1 MLAIRRKNNHVWEF
15 PKGRRLSKTESVV
28 RTAIRE
34 FREETGIQAPY
45 IPSELGYHTYPT
57 RYEDKKMVVWFW
69 LHVEE
74 DVSDQIWYREAR
86 TEDIRWFTTSQLC
99 NSFNKFKGSDR
110 VKELAVK
117 ALGFANKRT
126 IISRLT

>member
-1 MLAIRRKNNHVWEF
+1 
-15 PKGRRLSKTESVV
+15 
-28 RTAIRE
+28 
-34 FREETGIQAPY
+34 
-45 IPSELGYHTYPT
+45 
-57 RYEDKKMVVWFW
+57 MVVWFW

-74 DVSDQIWYREAR
+74 DVSDQIRCREAR

-99 NSFNKFKGSDR
+99 NSFNKFKGGDE